1 MGSSIIETALY
12 AFGGGILGVVCG
24 WLIQAKISKRRI
36 NQISNEALTKL
47 DDVTVQRDRFAN
59 EYSKSRAQIESLQT
73 ALAKRSTEFESLL
86 NKSKLLAR
94 NVLTLRSE
102 RENTKVKLSTLQN
115 ALGSLRQRTA
125 ALQSEFEKTQEFYK
139 RELAKSLKKR
149 KLLEKEVLEARSEQE
164 SFANLLESSTL
175 EHGSTENMIVA
186 AQLRLGQ
193 LKVLERNVNKL
204 EDENAHLNRDIVQM
218 RQEFEARDRD
228 LAELEKLRIHNKQLV
243 RCVEAL
249 EGSRS
254 EHETDAERYRQQ
266 AGESEKLSDTLRLKL
281 DDLEKNFADIEKQQD
296 RALKDVRKAANQD
309 SGSASLRSQVS

>member
-1 MGSSIIETALY
+1 MGSSVFETALY
-12 AFGGGILGVVCG
+12 AFGGGILGIVCG
-24 WLIQAKISKRRI
+24 WLIRAMISKRRI

-47 DDVTVQRDRFAN
+47 DDVTVQRDQFAN
-59 EYSKSRAQIESLQT
+59 EYSNSRAQIESLQT

-86 NKSKLLAR
+86 NKSKLLAK

-102 RENTKVKLSTLQN
+102 RENTKVKLSTLQS

-139 RELAKSLKKR
+139 RELAKSLNKR

-204 EDENAHLNRDIVQM
+204 EDENAHLNRDIVHM

-281 DDLEKNFADIEKQQD
+281 DDLEKNFADIEEQQD
-296 RALKDVRKAANQD
+296 RALKDARKATNQE
-309 SGSASLRSQVS
+309 SGSTSLRSQVS